1 MSVRIS
7 SSEIKRIWVS
17 MYHKCN
23 SNVVYQYHNFASDSP
38 FKIIL
43 CNFLHV
49 WSSKLLQD
57 QAD

>member
-49 WSSKLLQD
+49 
-57 QAD
+57 